1 MSNASWTKT
10 LNKERASG
18 IVIKDNKILLIRR
31 IREDREYWVFPGGN
45 VEENEV
51 PEEALDRE
59 MAEELCID
67 IKDKKLL
74 FKVENAGRKEYHF
87 LISKYEGEPKLGGPE
102 REKMND
108 KNQYLL
114 EWVEPDSIKKK

>member
-114 EWVEPDSIKKK
+114 EWVEPD